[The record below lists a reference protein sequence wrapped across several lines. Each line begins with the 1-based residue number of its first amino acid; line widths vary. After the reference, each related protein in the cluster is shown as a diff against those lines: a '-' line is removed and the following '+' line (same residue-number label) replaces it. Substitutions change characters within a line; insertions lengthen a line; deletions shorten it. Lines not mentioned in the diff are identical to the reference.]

1 MITRLRAIVFFLL
14 IAPAASWSAD
24 NSREAHE
31 WLVRMSQAAQML
43 NYEGTFIYLHNGRL
57 EAMRI
62 VHKFD
67 DKGEQERLFSLNGT
81 AREIVRDNSKITCI
95 LPDDKSVVVDQ
106 SRPKKLF
113 PVDLTSKDVTRLGQ
127 YYSFELGGQDRIA
140 ARDTQQVLVKP
151 RDHYRFG
158 YRLWLDKE
166 TGLLLKSDM
175 VDGRGES
182 IEQIMFTH
190 IDYSTVI
197 SDKALKPELMGTQYK
212 WFEHKKDSVVA
223 MELEKGWDVET
234 YPDGFMMTERGRRR
248 LPAGK
253 MPVEH
258 FVYSDGLATVSVY
271 IEKVEDQ
278 DDRMHGVSHMGAVHV
293 FGNVVND
300 YQVTVVGEVPAETVK
315 LIGDSVRYSTS
326 D

>member
-1 MITRLRAIVFFLL
+1 MITPLRALVFLL
-14 IAPAASWSAD
+14 LITPAVSWSED

-57 EAMRI
+57 ETMQI
-62 VHKFD
+62 VHKFG
-67 DKGEQERLFSLNGT
+67 DKGEQERLFSLNGV

-95 LPDDKSVVVDQ
+95 LPDDKSVVVDK

-113 PVDLTSKDVTRLGQ
+113 PDDLTSKDVMRLEQ
-127 YYSFELGGQDRIA
+127 YYKFELGEQDRIA
-140 ARDTQQVLVKP
+140 GRKTQQVLVKP
-151 RDHYRFG
+151 RDGYRFG
-158 YRLWLDKE
+158 YRLWLDSE

-175 VDGRGES
+175 VNETGEP
-182 IEQIMFTH
+182 IEQIMFTR
-190 IDYSTVI
+190 IDYSAVI
-197 SDKALKPELMGTQYK
+197 SDKALMPELMGKQYK
-212 WFEHKKDSVVA
+212 WFEHEKDTVEA
-223 MELEKGWDVET
+223 MELEKGWDVENS
-234 YPDGFMMTERGRRR
+234 PEGFMMTERGRRR

-271 IEKVEDQ
+271 IEKVEEQNDLMQ
-278 DDRMHGVSHMGAVHV
+278 GVSYMGAVHV
-293 FGNVVND
+293 FANVVND
-300 YQVTVVGEVPAETVK
+300 HQVTVVGEVPAETVEF
-315 LIGDSVRYSTS
+315 IGNSVRYKTS

>member
-1 MITRLRAIVFFLL
+1 MITRLRAVVFFLL
-14 IAPAASWSAD
+14 ITPAVTWSAD

-43 NYEGTFIYLHNGRL
+43 NYEGTFIYLHNGKL
-57 EAMRI
+57 EAMHI
-62 VHKFD
+62 VHKFS
-67 DKGEQERLFSLNGT
+67 DKGEQERLSSLNGA
-81 AREIVRDNSKITCI
+81 AREIVRDNSTITCI
-95 LPDDKSVVVDQ
+95 LPDDKSVVVDR

-113 PVDLTSKDVTRLGQ
+113 PVDLTSKDVNRLGK
-127 YYSFELGGQDRIA
+127 YYSFELGETGRIA
-140 ARDTQQVLVKP
+140 SRNTQQVLVKP

-175 VDGRGES
+175 VDERGES
-182 IEQIMFTH
+182 IEQIMFTQ
-190 IDYSTVI
+190 IDYSAVI
-197 SDKALKPELMGTQYK
+197 PDIALKPKLMGTQYK
-212 WFEHKKDSVVA
+212 WFEHEKNSPVE
-223 MELEKGWDVET
+223 MELEKEWDVT
-234 YPDGFMMTERGRRR
+234 ISPDGFMMTERGHRR

-271 IEKVEDQ
+271 IEKVEEQ
-278 DDRMHGVSHMGAVHV
+278 DDRMHGLSHMGAVHV
-293 FGNVVND
+293 FGNIVND

>member
-1 MITRLRAIVFFLL
+1 MITHLRAVLFFLL
-14 IAPAASWSAD
+14 ITPAIAWSAD

-31 WLVRMSQAAQML
+31 WLVRMSQASQML
-43 NYEGTFIYLHNGRL
+43 NYTGTFIYLHSGKL

-62 VHKFD
+62 VHKFGN
-67 DKGEQERLFSLNGT
+67 KGEQERLFSLNG
-81 AREIVRDNSKITCI
+81 AEREIVRDNSKITCI
-95 LPDDKSVVVDQ
+95 LPDDKSVVVNK

-113 PVDLTSKDVTRLGQ
+113 PVDLTSKDVVRLGQ
-127 YYSFELGGQDRIA
+127 HYTFELGGQDRIA
-140 ARDTQQVLVKP
+140 SRNTQQVLVKP

-166 TGLLLKSDM
+166 TGLLLKSDL
-175 VDGRGES
+175 VGEKGEP
-182 IEQIMFTH
+182 IEQIMFTQ

-197 SDKALKPELMGTQYK
+197 PDDALKPKLIGAQYK
-212 WFEHKKDSVVA
+212 WFEHEKGSTDA
-223 MELEKGWDVET
+223 MELEKGWDVKIS
-234 YPDGFMMTERGRRR
+234 PDGFMMTERGRRR

-278 DDRMHGVSHMGAVHV
+278 DDYMHGLSHMGAVHV

-300 YQVTVVGEVPAETVK
+300 HQVTVVGEVPAETVK
-315 LIGDSVRYSTS
+315 LIGNSVRYSNS

>member
-1 MITRLRAIVFFLL
+1 MITRLRAVLFFFL
-14 IAPAASWSAD
+14 IIPAVAWSVD

-31 WLVRMSQAAQML
+31 WLVRMSQASQML
-43 NYEGTFIYLHNGRL
+43 NYKGTFIYLHNGKL

-62 VHKFD
+62 VHKFS
-67 DKGEQERLFSLNGT
+67 DKGEQERLFSLNGV
-81 AREIVRDNSKITCI
+81 AREVVRNNSKITCI
-95 LPDDKSVVVDQ
+95 LPDDKSVVVNK

-113 PVDLTSKDVTRLGQ
+113 PVDLTSKDVVRLGQ
-127 YYSFELGGQDRIA
+127 YYIFELGGQDRIA
-140 ARDTQQVLVKP
+140 SRNTQQVLVKP
-151 RDHYRFG
+151 RDRYRFG

-175 VDGRGES
+175 VNETGES
-182 IEQIMFTH
+182 IEQIMFTQ
-190 IDYSTVI
+190 IDYSSVI
-197 SDKALKPELMGTQYK
+197 TDEALKPRLMGAQYK
-212 WFEHKKDSVVA
+212 WFEHEKDASDA
-223 MELEKGWDVET
+223 MELEQGWDVAASPE
-234 YPDGFMMTERGRRR
+234 GFMMTERDRRR

-278 DDRMHGVSHMGAVHV
+278 DDYMRGLSHMGAVHV
-293 FGNVVND
+293 FGNIVSD
-300 YQVTVVGEVPAETVK
+300 YQVTVVGEVPAETVE
-315 LIGDSVRYSTS
+315 LIGNSIRYSAS